1 MVQYPLMDRISSL
14 FDFHTRVHRA
24 GRWGTY
30 AFLLSITIALYGA
43 SLYFNF
49 VWDDSI
55 YIRENYWI
63 RSLDWIH
70 IRAIWTNSYLGHYA
84 PLHHTLLSLLY
95 RVSEME
101 PFGYHLGQ
109 VLIHSACVCLLYSL
123 LNKIESA
130 RVAFL
135 ATVLFAVHPTNIETV
150 AWISETKST
159 LSLLLV
165 LLSFWF
171 FIRFRET
178 NRPFHFALVAI
189 FMVCSALAKINTVV
203 APVIFLLYDYK
214 AGDSFKSLRWRSLA
228 ILFVLSGMLVVVH
241 VLSFGNSGEML
252 DGSPYSGLG
261 TRLMNFPLLLSFYL
275 QMMVLPFRLSAWEL
289 FPVQQ
294 SFSWIVA
301 LGWIGLALLLVLLL
315 RAGRETQ
322 FWALWILV
330 FLLPVLQIVAFPIWV
345 ADRYLYI
352 PLIGGATLAARM
364 FFRCWG
370 RLQQPWPRWALGALA
385 ATAIATLAWQ
395 THRHLPAWR
404 DELSLWSATI
414 PTCMTSAYCHS
425 SFGLALM
432 NAGQLQRGGDELVR
446 AVELQPTPLFLM
458 YLGDALTRSARNY
471 PEAVRI
477 YLLALKDAKPPGQDI
492 GGPRIAKIHAKLAR
506 AYILSGQLDLAGQA
520 IQTGGK
526 YDWRYPGIWVMDV
539 FLQWKRGNSDG
550 ARSSLSALISM
561 LGQDSQVDG
570 MVDQYWGDRGE
581 TRKMLAEL
589 RPINSTIPK

>member
-1 MVQYPLMDRISSL
+1 MRIINSL
-14 FDFHTRVHRA
+14 TLSA
-24 GRWGTY
+24 EGNKCAAKWLPC
-30 AFLLSITIALYGA
+30 ALLLIITFALYGA
-43 SLYFNF
+43 SVYFNF

-55 YIRENYWI
+55 YIRENYRI
-63 RSLDWIH
+63 RSLDWLH
-70 IRAIWTNSYLGHYA
+70 IRAIWTSTYLGHYA

-95 RVSEME
+95 RVSGME

-109 VLIHSACVCLLYSL
+109 VLIHSACVCLLYAL
-123 LNKIESA
+123 LSKIEPA
-130 RVAFL
+130 RVALL
-135 ATVLFAVHPTNIETV
+135 AALLFAVHPTNIETV

-189 FMVCSALAKINTVV
+189 FLDCSALAKINTVV

-214 AGDSFKSLRWRSLA
+214 TGDSFRQLRWRSLA
-228 ILFVLSGMLVVVH
+228 ILFVLSGILVLVH
-241 VLSFGNSGEML
+241 IQAFGNSGEML

-261 TRLMNFPLLLSFYL
+261 TRLMNFPLLISFYL
-275 QMMVLPFRLSAWEL
+275 EMIVLPFRLSAWEL

-294 SFSWIVA
+294 SFNWIVA
-301 LGWIGLALLLVLLL
+301 LAWTGLALLLVFLV
-315 RAGRETQ
+315 RAGRDTQ

-352 PLIGGATLAARM
+352 PLIGGATLVARL
-364 FFRCWG
+364 FFWCWDW
-370 RLQQPWPRWALGALA
+370 LVQPGTLAVAVVAALA
-385 ATAIATLAWQ
+385 WR
-395 THRHLPAWR
+395 THRHLPVWR
-404 DELSLWSATI
+404 DELALWSATI

-432 NAGQLQRGGDELVR
+432 SAGQFQRGGDELVR

-458 YLGDALTRSARNY
+458 YLGDAFTRSARNY

-477 YLLALKDAKPPGQDI
+477 YLLALKDRKPAGQDI
-492 GGPRIAKIHAKLAR
+492 GGPRLAKIHAKLAR
-506 AYILSGQLDLAGQA
+506 AYILSGQLDLASQA
-520 IQTGGK
+520 IQTGRE
-526 YDWRYPGIWVMDV
+526 YDWRYPGVWVMDV
-539 FLQWKRGNSDG
+539 FLQWKRGNLDG
-550 ARSSLSALISM
+550 ARASLSGLISM
-561 LGQDSQVDG
+561 LGQDIQIDG

-589 RPINSTIPK
+589 KPSNSTIPK